1 MDKKELRIGNWIQIV
16 NPNKPEEIAY
26 GTITQLQN
34 FCAIVKN
41 NNKEIAVGYKLI
53 KPIEITN
60 DLLINKLN
68 FKLHETL
75 GQLGYLTNKKLR
87 ITAIELIDITK
98 NNDYYSDGWNIHVD
112 DEHFMTCYSNKLK
125 YVHQLQNAYFSA
137 TDNEI
142 EIKI

>member
-1 MDKKELRIGNWIQIV
+1 MDKRELRIGNWIQIV

-68 FKLHETL
+68 FEPDEIL
-75 GQLGYLTNKKLR
+75 GKLGYLENKKLR
-87 ITAIELIDITK
+87 ITTIGIINITE
-98 NNDYYSDGWNIHVD
+98 NGYCLDGWNVHID
-112 DEHFMTCYSNKLK
+112 DEDFITCYANDLK
-125 YVHQLQNAYFSA
+125 YVHQLQNAYFSV

-142 EIKI
+142 QIKL

>member
-16 NPNKPEEIAY
+16 NPNKPEEIVY

-41 NNKEIAVGYKLI
+41 NNKEIAIGYKLI

-75 GQLGYLTNKKLR
+75 GGLGYLENKKLR
-87 ITAIELIDITK
+87 ITTIGVMNITE
-98 NNDYYSDGWNIHVD
+98 NGYCLDGWGIHID
-112 DEHFMTCYSNKLK
+112 DEDFITCYAKDLK

-137 TDNEI
+137 TDNELQ
-142 EIKI
+142 IKL